1 MSEEFDVERL
11 EISPLDE
18 VDALELREFLVESL
32 EDFWGD
38 TNLTRDHAPH
48 WFRQF
53 AAAGLVARYKNEL
66 VGYLLGAIPVEG
78 PALVHLVAVRDD
90 FRHNGIGR
98 VLYEAFLK
106 HAAKHGAEVVQ
117 ATALPEN
124 TGAIS
129 FHSSLGFD
137 SELIDNYAGPD
148 SPRVLFTCRLGAN

>member
-1 MSEEFDVERL
+1 MSEQFDVERL

-18 VDALELREFLVESL
+18 VDALELREFLVDSL

-53 AAAGLVARYKNEL
+53 AASGLVARYKNEF

-78 PALVHLVAVRDD
+78 PSLIHLVAVHDNY
-90 FRHNGIGR
+90 RHKGIGR
-98 VLYEAFLK
+98 LLYEAFIK
-106 HAAKHGAEVVQ
+106 HARDRGADIVQ

-124 TGAIS
+124 AGAIS
-129 FHSSLGFD
+129 FHSSLGFE
-137 SELIDNYAGPD
+137 SELVDNYAGPD
-148 SPRVLFTCRLGAN
+148 NACVLFTSRMAAH